1 MKLDYSKIGVLPRT
15 INLQILIDSLMSV
28 GGFPIAVGGC
38 VRDFLL
44 GKKPND
50 IDIEVYGLKSSK
62 LLKTLRLIGK
72 INLVGKSFGVFRVS
86 ISNDKTDF
94 FDVSMPRLEKK
105 YAVGHKGFLIDQN
118 SNLTFKQASLRRD
131 FTINSM
137 GYDFKSNK
145 IIDPYNGYL
154 DLKNGLL
161 RHVSTS
167 FNEDP
172 LRVFRACQFAA
183 RFNFKIHKSTL
194 KLCQNL
200 KNELKSLPSER
211 LFNEF
216 KKLLLSKK
224 PSIGFLSIVD
234 TGAIALFPEISS
246 LIGCPQEKKWHP
258 EGDVWIHTLLVIDEV
273 AKLILKDNLNE
284 EESLILLFASLCHDF
299 GKPLVT
305 CFEDGRIRSRNHE
318 SMGEIPTRSFLQ
330 KIGASQKLI
339 NSVVALV
346 VNHLKPCQLFK
357 VKSSL
362 SNRAIRRLAIKVPI
376 ERLCRIAKADFL
388 GRMTDDALSGYD
400 PSTEW
405 LLKKSKALLVQKEA
419 PKSIL
424 LGRHL
429 LNLGLK
435 SGPLI
440 GKLLKK
446 SFIAQ
451 IDGKFDNV
459 DDAIVWL
466 MKNNKINTS

>member
-1 MKLDYSKIGVLPRT
+1 MAPV
-15 INLQILIDSLMSV
+15 
-28 GGFPIAVGGC
+28 FP
-38 VRDFLL
+38 
-44 GKKPND
+44 
-50 IDIEVYGLKSSK
+50 
-62 LLKTLRLIGK
+62 
-72 INLVGKSFGVFRVS
+72 S
-86 ISNDKTDF
+86 IST
-94 FDVSMPRLEKK
+94 
-105 YAVGHKGFLIDQN
+105 AW
-118 SNLTFKQASLRRD
+118 AS
-131 FTINSM
+131 
-137 GYDFKSNK
+137 
-145 IIDPYNGYL
+145 
-154 DLKNGLL
+154 
-161 RHVSTS
+161 
-167 FNEDP
+167 
-172 LRVFRACQFAA
+172 
-183 RFNFKIHKSTL
+183 
-194 KLCQNL
+194 
-200 KNELKSLPSER
+200 
-211 LFNEF
+211 
-216 KKLLLSKK
+216 